1 MVSETQIG
9 TLLRNDAEMHI
20 SRSCKQQRSKLVAA
34 LLSGDEKLIAALDT
48 ALTEG
53 DVTGNI
59 ENFVGAVPVPL
70 GLCGPVPVQGRYAVG
85 DFVVP
90 MATLEGTLVASYSRG
105 AKMLKASNGCEVLV
119 TDDRFLR
126 SVHYRVRTLHDAQ
139 ALVTW
144 CRAREHVLTA
154 VAEDTSGHLLV
165 QRFGYEQV
173 GSTVLISV
181 EFTTGDAMGSNMAS
195 KGIAA
200 VSEYIVRNAGMK
212 LEEFLPY
219 PEDKKPIP
227 ARLKG
232 KAVTARA
239 VLSANTVVSQ
249 GRTTVA
255 RVDRYIQAYRSTLAL
270 HGSSSLN
277 IHVANGMAS
286 LFQAFGQD
294 MAYLGECSKGI
305 VDSRVTSGGD
315 LEISLTLPTLIV
327 GTVGGGTGLPAF
339 RATLGMVDCVGDGK
353 VRKLAE
359 IMAAVLLAGE
369 VGCAIAQCANEF
381 VAAHEALGRNAP
393 DSTAVR

>member
-1 MVSETQIG
+1 
-9 TLLRNDAEMHI
+9 MHI
-20 SRSCKQQRSKLVAA
+20 SRTSKHQREHLLAE
-34 LLSGDEKLIAALDT
+34 LLSHDKALIAALAT
-48 ALTEG
+48 TLTER
-53 DVTGNI
+53 DVTGNV

-70 GLCGPVPVQGRYAVG
+70 GLCGPVHVRGRYAVG

-90 MATLEGTLVASYSRG
+90 MATMEGTLVASYSRG
-105 AKMLKASNGCEVLV
+105 AKILKASDGCEVLV
-119 TDDRFLR
+119 TADRFLR
-126 SVHYRVRTLHDAQ
+126 GVHYRVENLHDAE
-139 ALVTW
+139 ALVRW
-144 CRAREHVLTA
+144 CRAQEPVLLA
-154 VAEDTSGHLLV
+154 AAEKTSGHLLV
-165 QRFGYEQV
+165 QHFSYEHI
-173 GSTVLISV
+173 GPTVLISV

-200 VSEYIVRNAGMK
+200 VSEYIVRHSGID

-227 ARLKG
+227 ARMKG

-239 VLSANTVVSQ
+239 VLAANVVASQ
-249 GRTTVA
+249 GRTNVA

-305 VDSRVTSGGD
+305 VDSRVTNGGD

-339 RATLGMVDCVGDGK
+339 QATLGMVDCAGTDKVG
-353 VRKLAE
+353 KLAE
-359 IMAAVLLAGE
+359 IIAAVLLSGE
-369 VGCAIAQCANEF
+369 VGCAIAQCASEF
-381 VAAHEALGRNAP
+381 IAAHETLGRNAP
-393 DSTAVR
+393 MFQN

>member
-1 MVSETQIG
+1 M
-9 TLLRNDAEMHI
+9 AMHI
-20 SRSCKQQRSKLVAA
+20 SRTSRRQRDNLLAT
-34 LLSGDEKLIAALDT
+34 LLSHDETLIAALET
-48 ALTEG
+48 TLTER
-53 DVTGNI
+53 DVVGNV

-70 GLCGPVPVQGRYAVG
+70 GLCGPVLVRGQYAVG

-90 MATLEGTLVASYSRG
+90 MATTEGTLVASYSRG
-105 AKMLKASNGCEVLV
+105 AKMLRASGGCEVLV
-119 TDDRFLR
+119 TTDRFLR
-126 SVHYRVRTLHDAQ
+126 GVHYRVENLCDAQ
-139 ALVTW
+139 ALVAW
-144 CRAREHVLTA
+144 CLPQEHALRA
-154 VAEDTSGHLLV
+154 VAENTSSHLLV
-165 QRFGYEQV
+165 QRFSYEHV

-200 VSEYIVRNAGMK
+200 VSEYIVRHSGIK

-219 PEDKKPIP
+219 PEDKKSIP

-239 VLSANTVVSQ
+239 VLAADVVAAQ
-249 GRTTVA
+249 GRTNVA

-277 IHVANGMAS
+277 IHVVNGMAS

-339 RATLGMVDCVGDGK
+339 QATLGMVDCVGTDK
-353 VRKLAE
+353 VVKLAE
-359 IMAAVLLAGE
+359 IIAAVLLSGE
-369 VGCAIAQCANEF
+369 VGCAIAQCAGEF
-381 VAAHEALGRNAP
+381 IAAHEALGRNAP
-393 DSTAVR
+393 VLSD